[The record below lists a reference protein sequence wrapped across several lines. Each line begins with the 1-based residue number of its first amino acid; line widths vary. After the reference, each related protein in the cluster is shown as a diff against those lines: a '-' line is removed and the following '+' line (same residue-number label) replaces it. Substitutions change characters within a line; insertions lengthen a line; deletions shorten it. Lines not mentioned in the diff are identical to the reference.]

1 MRVKTMSSIAQS
13 ALWGWWNDNCMRL
26 SASLAFYTALSLAP
40 LVVIVVGVAGLI
52 TERQQVVD
60 QLEQQVGLLMGP
72 ASRQLVHTILA
83 TTEPQGGTLA
93 AIIGIVTLAIGAT
106 AVFGELQAALNLIWE
121 VKPKP
126 LNGMWANLWH
136 WLRQRFFSL
145 AIVLAIAFLLLVSL
159 AVSAA
164 LAGLEQYL
172 HGPELTLLSRGLEV
186 AVSILVITF
195 MFALLFRYVPDAEIH
210 WHDVWLG
217 GFISAVLFPLGKV
230 AIGYYIGRASIGSAY
245 GAAGSLVVLLVWV
258 YYSSLII
265 FFGAEFTHTWAT
277 RQRRVEPM
285 SHAESGAAPQKKSEA
300 VTAPV
305 TRLTRRVFWRYAHPS
320 LS

>member
-1 MRVKTMSSIAQS
+1 MRVKTMWSVAQS

-40 LVVIVVGVAGLI
+40 LVIIVVGVAGLI
-52 TERQQVVD
+52 TERQQVAN
-60 QLEQQVGLLMGP
+60 QLEQEIEFLIGP
-72 ASRQLVHTILA
+72 SSRQLANTILT
-83 TTEPQGGTLA
+83 TTEPQGGMLA
-93 AIIGIVTLAIGAT
+93 ALIGIVTLAIGAT

-126 LNGMWANLWH
+126 ISGVWANLWD
-136 WLRQRFFSL
+136 WLRQRFLSL
-145 AIVLAIAFLLLVSL
+145 AIVFSIAFLLLVSL
-159 AVSAA
+159 VISAA
-164 LAGLEQYL
+164 LAGVTHYFQ
-172 HGPELTLLSRGLEV
+172 GPALAQTLLSHGLET
-186 AVSILVITF
+186 AVSLLVITLL
-195 MFALLFRYVPDAEIH
+195 FALLFRYVPDAEIH

-217 GFISAVLFPLGKV
+217 GFISAVLFTIGKV

-245 GAAGSLVVLLVWV
+245 GAAGSLIVLLVWV

-285 SHAESGAAPQKKSEA
+285 SHAEPGAAPQKKSEA
-300 VTAPV
+300 ATEQATHTAGYDLD
-305 TRLTRRVFWRYAHPS
+305 TT
-320 LS
+320 